1 MEDLAMQQQTA
12 AQSGELDSL
21 DMDAEH
27 VMPPE
32 LPTQDSA
39 LEDSVGQLSRVQN
52 KLVDTLHSLCLLYTS
67 PSPRDRTRSRMPSS
81 A

>member
-1 MEDLAMQQQTA
+1 MYEQTA
-12 AQSGELDSL
+12 VKSGEHDSFET
-21 DMDAEH
+21 DAEH

-52 KLVDTLHSLCLLYTS
+52 LSLIHISEPTR
-67 PSPRDRTRSRMPSS
+67 PS
-81 A
+81 